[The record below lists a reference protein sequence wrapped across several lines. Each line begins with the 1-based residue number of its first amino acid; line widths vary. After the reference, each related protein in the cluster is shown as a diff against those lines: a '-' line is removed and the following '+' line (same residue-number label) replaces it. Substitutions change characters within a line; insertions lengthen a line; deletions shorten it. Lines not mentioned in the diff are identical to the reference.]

1 MKFIK
6 VTTLILSVAIIVA
19 ILSYQKI
26 ISNIL
31 LPQYIDWAFETDNK
45 GLESGVALNAQELSL
60 ATDIGIQNPEKVRI
74 VYVDEIPF
82 PYENF
87 ALKTLG
93 EALGFIGEGIT
104 NNAQVFGYSIY
115 VRNGYELNRPKLAHE
130 LVHVLQIERT
140 SLDHII
146 TKHFSD
152 LAEYGYDKAP
162 LEVEAF
168 KANKDYAADWRL

>member
-6 VTTLILSVAIIVA
+6 FTTLILTAAIIIA
-19 ILSYQKI
+19 LLSYQKI

-31 LPQYIDWAFETDNK
+31 LPQYIDWSLATDK
-45 GLESGVALNAQELSL
+45 QGLESGVPLNARELSL
-60 ATDIGIQNPEKVRI
+60 AIDIGIQHPEKVRI
-74 VYVDEIPF
+74 VYVDEVPF

-93 EALGFIGEGIT
+93 EALGFIGEGII

-115 VRNGYELNRPKLAHE
+115 VRHGYELNRPNLAHE

-140 SLDHII
+140 SLSHII
-146 TKHFSD
+146 TQHFSD

-168 KANKDYAADWRL
+168 KANKEYAADW

>member
-6 VTTLILSVAIIVA
+6 FTALILVVAVIVS
-19 ILSYQKI
+19 ILSYEKI

-31 LPQYIDWAFETDNK
+31 LPQYIDWAYETDK
-45 GLESGVALNAQELSL
+45 QGLESGAPLNAQELSL
-60 ATDIGIQNPEKVRI
+60 AKDIGIQNPEKVRI
-74 VYVDEIPF
+74 VYVDVVPF

-93 EALGFIGEGIT
+93 EALGFIGEGII

-130 LVHVLQIERT
+130 LVHVLQIERS

-146 TKHFSD
+146 SQHFSD
-152 LAEYGYDKAP
+152 LAKYGYDNAP

-168 KANKDYAADWRL
+168 KANKEYAADW

>member
-6 VTTLILSVAIIVA
+6 FTMLILAVVIILA
-19 ILSYQKI
+19 LLSYQKV
-26 ISNIL
+26 ISTIL
-31 LPQYIDWAFETDNK
+31 LPQYIDWAYETDRQ
-45 GLESGVALNAQELSL
+45 GLESGIPLNAQELSL
-60 ATDIGIQNPEKVRI
+60 AKEIGIQNPEKIRI
-74 VYVDEIPF
+74 VYVDEVPF

-87 ALKTLG
+87 PLKILG
-93 EALGFIGEGIT
+93 EALGFIGEGII

-115 VRNGYELNRPKLAHE
+115 VRDGFVLNRPKLAHE

-140 SLDHII
+140 SLDLII
-146 TKHFSD
+146 TQHFSD

-168 KANKDYAADWRL
+168 KANKKYASDW

>member
-1 MKFIK
+1 MKFLK
-6 VTTLILSVAIIVA
+6 FTLFILVVAIIVV

-31 LPQYIDWAFETDNK
+31 LPQYIDWAYETDK
-45 GLESGVALNAQELSL
+45 QGLESGVPLSAQELSL
-60 ATDIGIQNPEKVRI
+60 ATDIGIQNPEKVRV
-74 VYVDEIPF
+74 VYVDEVPF
-82 PYENF
+82 PYDNF

-93 EALGFIGEGIT
+93 EALGFIGEGII

-130 LVHVLQIERT
+130 LVHVLQIERA

-146 TKHFSD
+146 TQHFSD
-152 LAEYGYDKAP
+152 LAEYGYDNAP

-168 KANKDYAADWRL
+168 KANKEYAL